1 MFHTFFQIETN
12 KNVFFHATFNLK
24 CWKQLRSQCLLL
36 VLITNQVSFF
46 ALFSHP
52 SILQLNIFPSCC
64 TESLLKDFEFSA
76 PIEKQFWCLAIFL
89 KLRSSQ
95 RDVLFEFSV
104 RNQVY
109 ESAKIPRREIN
120 YIGDQKSAKSVTF
133 VIPAISNLIHH
144 SLKVEDSRKRNPNV
158 QKNEGNP

>member
-1 MFHTFFQIETN
+1 MLFHTFFKSKQTN
-12 KNVFFHATFNLK
+12 KHVFFFMQYNFHI
-24 CWKQLRSQCLLL
+24 R
-36 VLITNQVSFF
+36 
-46 ALFSHP
+46 
-52 SILQLNIFPSCC
+52 SILQMNIFPSCC

-144 SLKVEDSRKRNPNV
+144 YLKVEISRRRNPNV
-158 QKNEGNP
+158 QNCERNP

>member
-1 MFHTFFQIETN
+1 MFSFSCNITFT
-12 KNVFFHATFNLK
+12 LK
-24 CWKQLRSQCLLL
+24 SSKQLPMFICIL
-36 VLITNQVSFF
+36 VFITNQVFIVQP
-46 ALFSHP
+46 LFYSAVEH
-52 SILQLNIFPSCC
+52 ICWC

-144 SLKVEDSRKRNPNV
+144 YLKVEDSR
-158 QKNEGNP
+158 